1 MLETMEK
8 KSGKSWLHLNLK
20 CHIQTL
26 METQSVWTSSA
37 NASQRPLAPQINIY
51 SPIND
56 DIIDSSDDSAA
67 ASEKGKEDNVDDYVN
82 DVNNAK
88 NSRTNDNND
97 DGDAT
102 SRDLKKRQ
110 C

>member
-1 MLETMEK
+1 MNVNTDEIPT
-8 KSGKSWLHLNLK
+8 
-20 CHIQTL
+20 
-26 METQSVWTSSA
+26 
-37 NASQRPLAPQINIY
+37 
-51 SPIND
+51 D

-67 ASEKGKEDNVDDYVN
+67 ASEKGKEYNVDDYVN
-82 DVNNAK
+82 DVNDAK

-97 DGDAT
+97 DGGAT